1 MATSAGRTWGAE
13 VTARSGAGGISAV
26 LDHVLETDPDRLA
39 LVAFDR
45 RLTYGE
51 LDDQANAAAVALR
64 DLGVRPGDRVAAC
77 LPNGTDIV
85 VAFLASMRLGSLWV
99 GINQLLAPPE
109 KAGLLSA
116 ASPTVLLA
124 DGPTAATLEGLC
136 PPDTDLVLV
145 DPFDPDSAWRA
156 LVHRGA
162 GARRGPSPDPSQP
175 AAIAYTSGTTGL
187 PRGVVHSQDNLLLPG
202 EMLVASRRYGPDL
215 RKGDFL
221 PFTILN
227 LAALSVLTT
236 TQAGGCCVLFDR
248 RDADGIAHWL
258 SSEAVTVWNAVPAL
272 LHSFV
277 ARPDTY
283 EPHLG
288 SLREVWTGGAD
299 CPEHLRQGFVDRF
312 GIPVFA
318 TYGLTEAPS
327 IVTID
332 PIDGPHVE
340 GASGIA
346 LPHMD
351 LFTRDAEGA
360 RLPAGTEGEITVA
373 ATSDGAW
380 AGRYRPMLG
389 FWDTPADDAGAH
401 GSDAVPPNWLC
412 TDDLGWVD
420 DNGYLFVRGRKKVL
434 IVRGGAN
441 VYPAEVER
449 VLLAA
454 EGVRGC
460 SVLGIPDERLGER
473 VAAVVELEP
482 GARFIE
488 SALREFCSAN
498 LAKYKVPERIVVVEH
513 LPRNSM
519 GKVQGGQLLELFDT
533 RGDDVDS
540 PQCQDTAREGV
551 ARG

>member
-1 MATSAGRTWGAE
+1 MVAS
-13 VTARSGAGGISAV
+13 VTTGSGTGGIGSI
-26 LDHVLETDPDRLA
+26 LDHVLESDPSRLA

-45 RLTYGE
+45 RLTYAE
-51 LDDQANAAAVALR
+51 LDDEANAAAVALR

-85 VAFLASMRLGSLWV
+85 VAFFASMRLGSLWV
-99 GINQLLAPPE
+99 GINQQLAPPE
-109 KAGLLSA
+109 KAALLSA
-116 ASPTVLLA
+116 ASPAVLITDA
-124 DGPTAATLEGLC
+124 PTAATLDGLC
-136 PPDTDLVLV
+136 PHDTEVVPV
-145 DPFDPDSAWRA
+145 DPADPDSAWRA
-156 LVHRGA
+156 LVGRGVGA
-162 GARRGPSPDPSQP
+162 GRAPKPDPCQP

-187 PRGVVHSQDNLLLPG
+187 PRGVVHSQANLLLPG
-202 EMLVASRRYGPDL
+202 EVLVASRRYGPDL

-227 LAALSVLTT
+227 LAVLSVLTT
-236 TQAGGCCVLFDR
+236 AQAGGCCVLFDR
-248 RDADGIAHWL
+248 RDADGIAQWL
-258 SSEAVTVWNAVPAL
+258 LSESVTVWNAVPAL
-272 LHSFV
+272 LHSFI
-277 ARPDTY
+277 AAADTY
-283 EPHLG
+283 ESHLR

-299 CPEHLRQGFVDRF
+299 CPEHLRRGFVDRF

-332 PIDGPHVE
+332 PIDGPHLE

-351 LFTRDAEGA
+351 VFTRDTDGA
-360 RLPAGTEGEITVA
+360 RLPKGAEGEITVT
-373 ATSDGAW
+373 ATADGEW

-389 FWDTPADDAGAH
+389 YWGTAPGGKGGHASSEEA
-401 GSDAVPPNWLC
+401 SNWLC

-420 DNGYLFVRGRKKVL
+420 DNGYLFVRGRKNAL

-454 EGVRGC
+454 DGVRGC
-460 SVLGIPDERLGER
+460 SVLGKPDERLGER
-473 VAAVVELEP
+473 VVAVVELEP
-482 GARFIE
+482 GVRFSE
-488 SALREFCSAN
+488 SALRHFCSSN
-498 LAKYKVPERIVVVEH
+498 LAKYKVPERIVAVER

-519 GKVQGGQLLELFDT
+519 GKVQRGELLDLFDAPGADEGT
-533 RGDDVDS
+533 RQGEQAGAD
-540 PQCQDTAREGV
+540 AGV
-551 ARG
+551 E